1 MSQFTNELCGIAARI
16 ANGTYT
22 RKDVKNKLDALE
34 RAYPEETYMVY
45 PVARK
50 EKPWDLAYLKELEML
65 FYSGAASREFLE
77 YMTEVSE
84 DVYRAKRL
92 RRVVAYAA
100 LLLALCAAVFALIW
114 KLVRK

>member
-50 EKPWDLAYLKELEML
+50 EKPWNLA
-65 FYSGAASREFLE
+65 
-77 YMTEVSE
+77 
-84 DVYRAKRL
+84 
-92 RRVVAYAA
+92 
-100 LLLALCAAVFALIW
+100 
-114 KLVRK
+114 